1 MNDTTS
7 VLKKWHQ
14 FVETKDHKILDE
26 ILTEEVVFHSPV
38 VWTPQYGKS
47 ITKLYLLA
55 AIEVLGENHSD
66 FTYTKEIVSKD
77 HLVLEFDTL
86 IDEVGVNGVDMMEI
100 NTEGKITSF
109 KVMIRPLQA
118 INKVHEKMGELL
130 KRMQS

>member
-47 ITKLYLLA
+47 ITK
-55 AIEVLGENHSD
+55 
-66 FTYTKEIVSKD
+66 F
-77 HLVLEFDTL
+77 
-86 IDEVGVNGVDMMEI
+86 NGVDMMEI